1 MKILKGFAMFLV
13 LSLSFSS
20 CFDAPS
26 FGTTPVIEFEKIEFV
41 ELGDFSDPDSLNL
54 YIRFRDGDGD
64 LGLNAEQ
71 VYNPYNSTN
80 FFVGNGGDLT
90 PVSAGIYYINF
101 KYKSSG
107 KIPKDPSYVIDANM
121 PTGKLVS
128 FADQSTYDLPPF
140 QLPYTCT
147 AYDSAYLQDTIFV
160 SYDDRAIINPA
171 QVVDTLVDQNG
182 LDVGY
187 ALLQTWYV
195 QPNPDHY
202 NITVKFM
209 VKQNDA
215 TFKEYNF
222 RKEFCQTYDGRFPT
236 LSEDARP
243 LEGSLLYAMIGSGFL
258 ATFSVKTLKLEI
270 QIKDRALN
278 KSEVISTPEFTLNG
292 IRK

>member
-1 MKILKGFAMFLV
+1 MFLV

-64 LGLNAEQ
+64 LGLNADQ
-71 VYNPYNSTN
+71 MYDPYNSTN
-80 FFVGNGGDLT
+80 FFVGNSGELT
-90 PVSAGIYYINF
+90 PVTAGLYYINF
-101 KYKSSG
+101 KYKSNG
-107 KIPKDPSYVIDANM
+107 RTPRDPSYVID
-121 PTGKLVS
+121 PKTSTGKLVS
-128 FADQSTYDLPPF
+128 FADQAIYDLPPF
-140 QLPYTCT
+140 QSPYSTCT
-147 AYDSAYLQDTIFV
+147 AYDSAYVQDTIFV
-160 SYDDRAIINPA
+160 SFDNRGIINPT
-171 QVVDTLVDQNG
+171 QVIDTLIDQNG

-195 QPNPDHY
+195 QPNPSHY
-202 NITVKFM
+202 NITVKFL

-215 TFKEYNF
+215 TFKEYDF
-222 RKEFCQTYDGRFPT
+222 VKEFCQTYDGRFPT
-236 LSEDARP
+236 LSEDNSP
-243 LEGSLLYAMIGSGFL
+243 LEGTLLYAMIGSGFQ
-258 ATFSVKTLKLEI
+258 AIFSVKTLKLEI

-278 KSEVISTPEFTLNG
+278 TSEVISTPEFTLSG